1 VLLLLPFLLVCAD
14 AGAVGG
20 VAAAALPSGVAAAAG
35 MEEMMR
41 SLAAL
46 VRLLALLLLLS
57 SWCCCC
63 CWYGGDDEVVGSAGA
78 APGVAAAALP
88 PDVAAGSDVEDAV
101 QTGVKTFALLPLKPE
116 ESLPSFPLSFSLF
129 FLCQPSLLFTLL
141 FASSSLC
148 WKKKKAV
155 CYICQ
160 NRRPPSHSFIST
172 VSV

>member
-1 VLLLLPFLLVCAD
+1 
-14 AGAVGG
+14 
-20 VAAAALPSGVAAAAG
+20 
-35 MEEMMR
+35 MR

-88 PDVAAGSDVEDAV
+88 SDVAAGSDVEDAV

-116 ESLPSFPLSFSLF
+116 ESLPSFPLSFSF
-129 FLCQPSLLFTLL
+129 FFYANPLCSLLF
-141 FASSSLC
+141 SSPP
-148 WKKKKAV
+148 
-155 CYICQ
+155 
-160 NRRPPSHSFIST
+160 PPSAGRRRKQSVIYARTGDHPHILSSPPSLFRET
-172 VSV
+172 VPVLR